1 MVYIKELADV
11 IMGAGKLK
19 ICKAVQQA
27 GNSGKKR
34 CCHFESKICG
44 AGQQSGNLGRSSIL

>member
-34 CCHFESKICG
+34 CCHFESEICG